1 MKRPLTIGF
10 VSTMAGSAWG
20 GSEELWSRSALALV
34 KAKVRVSAS
43 VAEWSSLH
51 PRVAALREAGIT
63 VHVRRSGYP
72 VWRRGL
78 HRFFGGKRSL
88 ELTAFEHFLS
98 RDRPHLLVMSSGNPF
113 PPIEL
118 AEFCASVG
126 LPFAT
131 IGHCNSD
138 GWWVSDENARRFRVA
153 LPKARRC
160 YFVSNANRILAEK
173 QIGVELGNAEII
185 RNPFNVPFAAA
196 PPWPSISAIQELR
209 LACVARLDP
218 NAKGQDILLEA
229 LAGPP
234 WSARSWH
241 LSLFG
246 DGLCAETLKR
256 LAERLGLAQRVTF
269 AGQVS
274 DIVEVWKTH
283 HVLVLP
289 SRCEGMPL
297 GLIEAMLCGRP
308 AVVTDVAGHAEIV
321 CDGLTGFLAKA
332 PTVAFFRAALE
343 AMWVRRGELE
353 SVGKAAALS
362 IRQKVPGDPI
372 AVFVQK
378 LRVLA
383 REAKPLQANG
393 LFPIYES

>member
-1 MKRPLTIGF
+1 
-10 VSTMAGSAWG
+10 MAGTAWG
-20 GSEELWSRSALALV
+20 GSEELWSRSALELM
-34 KAKVRVSAS
+34 KTQVRVSAS

-51 PRVAALREAGIT
+51 PRVAALREAGIN
-63 VHVRRSGYP
+63 VHVRRTGYP

-78 HRFFGGKRSL
+78 HRFFGGKGSL
-88 ELTAFEHFLS
+88 ELTEFERFLS
-98 RDRPHLLVMSSGNPF
+98 SDRPDLVVMSSGNPF

-118 AEFCASVG
+118 AEFCGSRG

-138 GWWVSDENARRFRVA
+138 GWWVSDQDAQRLRNA

-173 QIGVELGNAEII
+173 QIGVELGNVEIV
-185 RNPFNVPFAAA
+185 RNPFNVPFTAA
-196 PPWPSISAIQELR
+196 PPWPSVSSAQQLR
-209 LACVARLDP
+209 LACIARLDP

-229 LAGPP
+229 LAGQP

-246 DGLCAETLKR
+246 DGLCAETLMR

-274 DIVEVWKTH
+274 DIVEIWKTH

-297 GLIEAMLCGRP
+297 ALIEAMLCGRP
-308 AVVTDVAGHAEIV
+308 AVVTDVAGHAEII
-321 CDGLTGFLAKA
+321 CDGLTGFLARA
-332 PTVAFFRAALE
+332 PTVVFFRAALE
-343 AMWVRRGELE
+343 AMWGRRGELE
-353 SVGKAAALS
+353 SLGKAAALS

-372 AVFVQK
+372 AVFVRK
-378 LRVLA
+378 LKAVVC
-383 REAKPLQANG
+383 EAKAEQAAG
-393 LFPIYES
+393 LVPIYEG